1 MVAINKLLSPLNK
14 WYLRIDNAAI
24 SNKLQHYLH
33 WPTIET
39 ASHSLSYA
47 GPFAETS
54 SCNWK
59 MFWHVLVTADLTH
72 DTVDT
77 YEEEV
82 GEHCYGEG
90 NDEDEAVEAVDMHI
104 GEHPAK

>member
-1 MVAINKLLSPLNK
+1 
-14 WYLRIDNAAI
+14 
-24 SNKLQHYLH
+24 
-33 WPTIET
+33 
-39 ASHSLSYA
+39 
-47 GPFAETS
+47 
-54 SCNWK
+54 

-82 GEHCYGEG
+82 GEHCHSEG